1 MISNAIDFIFSK
13 DYLNSIFVQSNL
25 SLISTKQ
32 KTKMSSAEHVW
43 FLLVDSKGAGYM
55 DSGAQKVSTASSAD
69 VDDLRDAVYAKNSGI
84 LAGIVPAQ
92 LKVYRDAAHFSARET
107 EGPLRAST
115 PLKKP
120 KELEVKAL
128 GVSEDEALII
138 LVPSPTPSGT
148 VPCFCVKYGL
158 VLPRKQSLPWRWMSQ
173 PGLPLILRSTKSIF
187 HFSHLN
193 LLMRE
198 SLSEGAMK
206 LSPK

>member
-1 MISNAIDFIFSK
+1 
-13 DYLNSIFVQSNL
+13 
-25 SLISTKQ
+25 
-32 KTKMSSAEHVW
+32 MSSDRRVW
-43 FLLVDSKGAGYM
+43 VNLWDSSGTGYKGA
-55 DSGAQKVSTASSAD
+55 TADFVKLPEDAI
-69 VDDLRDAVYAKNSGI
+69 VAECRDTVYAKNSAFLQGI
-84 LAGIVPAQ
+84 GPAQ
-92 LKVYRDAAHFSARET
+92 LRVYRDAAHFSARET